1 MHAGCFLG
9 GWSVRTAI
17 RFTGLTA
24 NGYRRS
30 LVRPPHARLN
40 RRRLSERPA
49 SPISVNIRPP
59 KHPPARG
66 SRRWTG
72 RVVRFGRGGRGGR
85 FGRSCGSGGDGGRG
99 GVSRAG
105 ESDGAGRAVCVA
117 GGPGGDQ
124 SSGAEYWGQGV
135 PCLGQWTPKG
145 GQTARRSGSMG
156 PVVGS
161 RGPVIRVKGSIMP
174 PTGFEHAS
182 PDNGY
187 PRKSVA
193 LTTKLRGL
201 MC

>member
-40 RRRLSERPA
+40 HRRLSERPA
-49 SPISVNIRPP
+49 SPISVNMGPRT
-59 KHPPARG
+59 HPPAPGG
-66 SRRWTG
+66 SRRSTG
-72 RVVRFGRGGRGGR
+72 RVVRVGRGGRGGR

-124 SSGAEYWGQGV
+124 SSGAEYWGAMGSVLGPMDPQGGSNGPPFRV
-135 PCLGQWTPKG
+135 HGT
-145 GQTARRSGSMG
+145 RSG
-156 PVVGS
+156 
-161 RGPVIRVKGSIMP
+161 VKGP
-174 PTGFEHAS
+174 RNQGQRV
-182 PDNGY
+182 DNPADGI
-187 PRKSVA
+187 
-193 LTTKLRGL
+193 
-201 MC
+201 